1 MMVPAVLDGRVEPRS
16 ERFNESCDL
25 PSAMSASPRNRRR
38 FLVFK
43 QRGMGEEE
51 GVNPRKGASWG
62 GGGGRRARVRRRQLE
77 TKWRER

>member
-62 GGGGRRARVRRRQLE
+62 GGEGGGRG
-77 TKWRER
+77 